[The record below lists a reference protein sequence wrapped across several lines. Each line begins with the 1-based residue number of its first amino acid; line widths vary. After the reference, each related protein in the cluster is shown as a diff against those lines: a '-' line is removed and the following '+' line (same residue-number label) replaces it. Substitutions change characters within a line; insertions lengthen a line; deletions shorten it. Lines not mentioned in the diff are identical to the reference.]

1 MKILVVDD
9 HPLMRQALQTVLRQ
23 LQEDAIVLE
32 ARDGPAAFSLADA
45 HHDLDLV
52 LLDLHLPG
60 MGGLDA
66 LTQLR
71 SRYPAVPVVMLSA
84 ADDRRTVIEAIERG
98 AMGYIPKSC
107 ANEVMLSALRLV
119 LSGGIYLPLEILDH
133 ASLFP
138 SGGDA
143 RPGVEARGN
152 TTGPATLADLR
163 LTERQLQVLTLMAQ
177 GKSNKIICRE
187 FNLAEGTVKIHVSAV
202 LKALNVTSRAQA
214 IVAIGRM
221 GLKLDSPSTP

>member
-1 MKILVVDD
+1 LKILVVDD
-9 HPLMRQALQTVLRQ
+9 HPLIRQALQTVLQQ
-23 LQEDAIVLE
+23 LQEDATVLE

-45 HHDLDLV
+45 HPDLDLV

-119 LSGGIYLPLEILDH
+119 LSGGVYLPPEILDH
-133 ASLFP
+133 AGSFP
-138 SGGDA
+138 NGGNA
-143 RPGVEARGN
+143 RPGAEARGN
-152 TTGPATLADLR
+152 TTGLATLAELG

-177 GKSNKIICRE
+177 GKPNKIICRE
-187 FNLAEGTVKIHVSAV
+187 LNLAEGTVKIHVSAI

-221 GLKLDSPSTP
+221 GLKLDSPSAP